1 MASRE
6 GHTSMGGGTSS
17 PGRIGITQLTVYLM
31 QQSLRLTSSHRYSH
45 IYLYPPF
52 RLKKALRYSR
62 QVSPLKQYRTKR
74 ADEEKSKPKAKM
86 LVCGKKIEK
95 KKPRQTVVCQYVLR
109 WNISKIVVK
118 PTRSYTPAVEFTK
131 IKECTTPRRAT
142 DTAPLS
148 VMLNLSRD
156 ARHTEYKNLSGV
168 ACA

>member
-86 LVCGKKIEK
+86 LVCGKKRERK
-95 KKPRQTVVCQYVLR
+95 TSTNCCVSVSSALEYQQNSGKNQHDRTLQLQNLQKSRSARPHDVPQRLCTAECD
-109 WNISKIVVK
+109 VK
-118 PTRSYTPAVEFTK
+118 LVTGRTPT
-131 IKECTTPRRAT
+131 IKT
-142 DTAPLS
+142 
-148 VMLNLSRD
+148 
-156 ARHTEYKNLSGV
+156 
-168 ACA
+168 

>member
-86 LVCGKKIEK
+86 LVCGKKRER

-109 WNISKIVVK
+109 QNISKIVVK
-118 PTRSYTPAVEFTK
+118 PNTIVHASCR
-131 IKECTTPRRAT
+131 I
-142 DTAPLS
+142 
-148 VMLNLSRD
+148 
-156 ARHTEYKNLSGV
+156 YKNQGV
-168 ACA
+168 HDPTTCHRHCTAECDVKLVTGRTAHRV